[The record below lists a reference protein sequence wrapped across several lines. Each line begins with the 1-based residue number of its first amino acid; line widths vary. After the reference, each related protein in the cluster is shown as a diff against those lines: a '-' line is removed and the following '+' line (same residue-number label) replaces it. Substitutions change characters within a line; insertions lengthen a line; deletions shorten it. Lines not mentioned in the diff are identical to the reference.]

1 MFGLGNMKEDN
12 KTNAIVVV
20 NKTEMN
26 HFYEEYPIRYI
37 FLTDLQ
43 NYKIDEVDL
52 YSGFKNVPYV
62 TSSTLR
68 ITMYFLFECANGEL
82 GFQFNSFTYIDN
94 QWTYDDALRK
104 IKFCNEES
112 RIKFKNVDYEVLY
125 SDGSK
130 NILRERVVD
139 EILLNRYNAPIHQG
153 DSKIV

>member
-20 NKTEMN
+20 NKTEIN

-43 NYKIDEVDL
+43 NYKINEVDL

-82 GFQFNSFTYIDN
+82 GFQFNSFTYIISICYFSIIWKFIFSRN
-94 QWTYDDALRK
+94 NFPFI
-104 IKFCNEES
+104 IKDFINFAISTPLFSLSKFPVKSIFFKLKNSKFSIEFNPL
-112 RIKFKNVDYEVLY
+112 IK
-125 SDGSK
+125 
-130 NILRERVVD
+130 
-139 EILLNRYNAPIHQG
+139 
-153 DSKIV
+153 